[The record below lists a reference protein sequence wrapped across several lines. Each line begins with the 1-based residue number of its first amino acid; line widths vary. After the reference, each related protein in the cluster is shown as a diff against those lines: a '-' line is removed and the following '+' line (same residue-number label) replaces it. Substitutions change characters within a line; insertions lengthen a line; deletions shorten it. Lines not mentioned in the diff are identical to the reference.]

1 MILSAETLEYSI
13 YNVERNLFRLDL
25 GYKTI
30 DLTFCQLLS
39 IRNKV
44 LEKSSH
50 FNLENILDGDNFILL
65 FVADNKHL
73 IYLDIPQLL
82 ELRLIVLNLFKAKSC
97 I

>member
-1 MILSAETLEYSI
+1 MILSAKTIEYSI

-30 DLTFCQLLS
+30 DLTFCQLLTF
-39 IRNKV
+39 RKKV

-65 FVADNKHL
+65 FIADNKHL
-73 IYLDIPQLL
+73 IYLDVSQLL
-82 ELRLIVLNLFKAKSC
+82 ELRLIVLNLFKPKTY